1 MRDLF
6 EAGSKLLGVSYLVN
20 GLHVF
25 VQLISVVRWART
37 AGPYDP
43 TAFGSVKLLHCSP

>member
-20 GLHVF
+20 GLHVL
-25 VQLISVVRWART
+25 VELISVERYRVLKGRVR
-37 AGPYDP
+37 G
-43 TAFGSVKLLHCSP
+43 